1 MSAQSQNTPQ
11 QTSSSTVLAMQRR
24 FLIIA
29 GISGALA
36 VALGAFGAHALKTKL
51 TPYSL
56 DIYHTAVLYHFIH
69 TLALLGVGL
78 LFRAPSRWLT
88 IAGWCFVFGIVIFSG
103 SLYILAITGITM
115 LGMIV
120 PLGGLGFIGGWLSVM
135 MGAIV
140 TGKKAP

>member
-1 MSAQSQNTPQ
+1 MSTQPTSVRTTSHASQ
-11 QTSSSTVLAMQRR
+11 RK

-51 TPYSL
+51 TPSSL

-78 LFRAPSRWLT
+78 LLREPSRWLT
-88 IAGWCFVFGIVIFSG
+88 IAGWCFVFGILIFSG

-115 LGMIV
+115 FGMIV
-120 PLGGLGFIGGWLSVM
+120 PLGGLGFIGGWLSAM
-135 MGAIV
+135 MGAIAA
-140 TGKKAP
+140 GKQAP